1 MKFIVFG
8 LGTYGASLSSKLVVL
23 GHEVIGVDKK
33 IDLVE
38 KWNHQITHTIALDA
52 TSPDAI
58 KALPLKDVDAVI
70 NAIGEDEG
78 VNIMATALLVQNGV
92 KRIICRV
99 TSPLQQT
106 VLEAMNVKEFVYPEG
121 DSAERMAY
129 KLDLKGVTDSFMIR
143 SDKFKLIEIELPKRY
158 VDKKIKE
165 IDFLGRYHIQ
175 PVTIVRETQNR
186 NILGTVRTTRVV
198 QGVLTPDTVLQQG
211 DKLLLF
217 GDVGDLERFME
228 E

>member
-1 MKFIVFG
+1 MKFIVLG
-8 LGTYGASLSSKLVVL
+8 LGNYGAALSIKLVVL
-23 GHEVIGVDKK
+23 GHEVIGVDRKLE
-33 IDLVE
+33 LVE
-38 KWNHQITHTIALDA
+38 KLNHQITHAIAMDA
-52 TSPDAI
+52 TSPEAI
-58 KALPLKDVDAVI
+58 KGLPLKDVDAVI

-78 VNIMATALLVQNGV
+78 INIMATALLVQSGI

-106 VLEAMNVKEFVYPEG
+106 VLEAMNIKEFVYPEG
-121 DSAERMAY
+121 DSAERLAY
-129 KLDLKGVTDSFMIR
+129 KLDLKGVTDSFKI

-158 VDKKIKE
+158 VDKKLMDIE
-165 IDFLGRYHIQ
+165 FLEKYHIQ
-175 PVTIVRETQNR
+175 PVTIVREMQSR

-198 QGVLTPDTVLQQG
+198 QGVLTPETVLHRG

-217 GDVGDLERFME
+217 GDVVNLERFME

>member
-8 LGTYGASLSSKLVVL
+8 LGNYGAALSGKLVVL

-33 IDLVE
+33 MELVE
-38 KWNHQITHTIALDA
+38 KLNHQITHAIAMDA

-58 KALPLKDVDAVI
+58 KGLPLKDVDAVI

-78 VNIMATALLVQNGV
+78 VNIMTTALLVQSGV

-106 VLEAMNVKEFVYPEG
+106 VLEAMNIKEFVYPEG

-129 KLDLKGVTDSFMIR
+129 KLDLKGVTDSFKI
-143 SDKFKLIEIELPKRY
+143 SDKFKLIEVELPRRY
-158 VDKKIKE
+158 IDKKIME

-175 PVTIVRETQNR
+175 PVTIVREMQSR

-198 QGVLTPDTVLQQG
+198 QGVLTPQTVLHKG

-217 GDVGDLERFME
+217 GEVLDLEKFME

>member
-8 LGTYGASLSSKLVVL
+8 LGNYGAALSGKLVAL
-23 GHEVIGVDKK
+23 GHEVIGVDNKME
-33 IDLVE
+33 LVE
-38 KWNHQITHTIALDA
+38 KLNHQITHAIAMDA

-58 KALPLKDVDAVI
+58 KGLPLKDVDAVI
-70 NAIGEDEG
+70 NAIGENEG
-78 VNIMATALLVQNGV
+78 VNIMTTALLVQNGV

-106 VLEAMNVKEFVYPEG
+106 VLEAMNIKEFVYPEG

-129 KLDLKGVTDSFMIR
+129 KLDLKGVTDSFKI

-158 VDKKIKE
+158 ENQKL
-165 IDFLGRYHIQ
+165 IDINFLEKYHIQ
-175 PVTIVRETQNR
+175 TVTIVREMQSR

-198 QGVLTPDTVLQQG
+198 QGVLTPDTVLQRG

-217 GDVGDLERFME
+217 GDVVNLERFME

>member
-8 LGTYGASLSSKLVVL
+8 LGNYGAALSSKLVEL

-33 IDLVE
+33 LTLVE
-38 KWNHQITHTIALDA
+38 KWNHQITHAVALDA

-58 KALPLKDVDAVI
+58 KSLPLNDVDAVI

-78 VNIMATALLVQNGV
+78 VNIMATALLKQRDV

-129 KLDLKGVTDSFMIR
+129 KLDLKGVTDSFKI
-143 SDKFKLIEIELPKRY
+143 SDKFKLIELLLPKRY
-158 VDKKIKE
+158 EDKRIMD
-165 IDFLGRYHIQ
+165 IDFVGKYRIQ
-175 PVTIVRETQNR
+175 PVTIVREAQSR

-198 QGVLTPDTVLQQG
+198 QGVLTPETILREG

-217 GDVGDLERFME
+217 GDVEDLERFVE
-228 E
+228 Q

>member
-8 LGTYGASLSSKLVVL
+8 LGNYGAALSTKLVVL

-33 IDLVE
+33 MELVE
-38 KWNHQITHTIALDA
+38 KLNHQITHAIALDA

-58 KALPLKDVDAVI
+58 KALPLTDVDAVI

-78 VNIMATALLVQNGV
+78 VNIMTTALLKQRGV

-129 KLDLKGVTDSFMIR
+129 KLDLKGVTDSFKI
-143 SDKFKLIEIELPKRY
+143 SDKYKLIEVELPARY
-158 VDKKIKE
+158 DNKKISD
-165 IDFLGRYHIQ
+165 IAFLEKYHIQ
-175 PVTIVRETQNR
+175 PVTVVREMQSR

-198 QGVLTPDTVLQQG
+198 QGVLTPDTILHSG

-217 GDVGDLERFME
+217 GDVVNLEKFME
-228 E
+228 D

>member
-8 LGTYGASLSSKLVVL
+8 LGNYGASLSSKLVVL

-33 IDLVE
+33 IELVE
-38 KWNHQITHTIALDA
+38 KLNHQISHTIAMDA

-58 KALPLKDVDAVI
+58 KGLPLKDVDAVI

-78 VNIMATALLVQNGV
+78 VNIMTTALLVQSGV

-106 VLEAMNVKEFVYPEG
+106 VLEAMNVREFVYPEG

-129 KLDLKGVTDSFMIR
+129 KLDLKGVTDSFKI
-143 SDKFKLIEIELPKRY
+143 SDKFKLIEIELPTRY
-158 VDKKIKE
+158 VDKKIRD
-165 IDFLGRYHIQ
+165 IDFLGKYHIQ
-175 PVTIVRETQNR
+175 PVTIVREMQSR
-186 NILGTVRTTRVV
+186 NILGTVRMTRVV
-198 QGVLTPDTVLQQG
+198 QGVLTPETVLHKG

-217 GDVGDLERFME
+217 GDVVNLERFME
-228 E
+228 D

>member
-8 LGTYGASLSSKLVVL
+8 LGNYGAALASKLVTL

-33 IDLVE
+33 LTLVE
-38 KWNHQITHTIALDA
+38 KWNHQITHAIALDA

-58 KALPLKDVDAVI
+58 KGLPLNDVDAVI

-78 VNIMATALLVQNGV
+78 VNIMTTALLKQRDV

-106 VLEAMNVKEFVYPEG
+106 VLEAMNVKVFVYPEG
-121 DSAERMAY
+121 DSAERLAY
-129 KLDLKGVTDSFMIR
+129 KLDLKGVTDSFKI
-143 SDKFKLIEIELPKRY
+143 SDKFKLIEIQLPKRY
-158 VDKKIKE
+158 EDKKIQD
-165 IDFLGRYHIQ
+165 IDFLGRYRIQ
-175 PVTIVRETQNR
+175 LVTIVREMQSR
-186 NILGTVRTTRVV
+186 NILGTIRTTRVV
-198 QGVLTPDTVLQQG
+198 QGVLTPETVLHEG

-217 GDVGDLERFME
+217 GDVGDLEKFVE

>member
-8 LGTYGASLSSKLVVL
+8 LGNYGAALSSKLVVL
-23 GHEVIGVDKK
+23 GHEVIGVDRK
-33 IDLVE
+33 IELVE
-38 KWNHQITHTIALDA
+38 KLNHQITHAIAMDA

-58 KALPLKDVDAVI
+58 KGLPIKDVDAVV

-78 VNIMATALLVQNGV
+78 VNIMVTALLVQSGV
-92 KRIICRV
+92 KRVICRV

-106 VLEAMNVKEFVYPEG
+106 VLEAMNIKEFVYPEG

-129 KLDLKGVTDSFMIR
+129 KLDLKGVTDSFKI

-158 VDKKIKE
+158 VEKKIMD
-165 IDFLGRYHIQ
+165 IDFLGKYHIQ
-175 PVTIVRETQNR
+175 PVTIVREMQSR

-198 QGVLTPDTVLQQG
+198 QGVLTPETVLHKG

-217 GDVGDLERFME
+217 GDVVNLERFVE

>member
-8 LGTYGASLSSKLVVL
+8 LGNYGAALSTKLVVL

-33 IDLVE
+33 LVLVE
-38 KWNHQITHTIALDA
+38 KLNNQITHAIALDA
-52 TSPDAI
+52 TSPEAI

-106 VLEAMNVKEFVYPEG
+106 VLEAMNIKEFVYPEG

-129 KLDLKGVTDSFMIR
+129 KLDLKGVTDSFKI
-143 SDKFKLIEIELPKRY
+143 SEKFKLIEIELPKRY
-158 VDKKIKE
+158 ENSRIMDIN
-165 IDFLGRYHIQ
+165 FLEKYHIQ
-175 PVTIVRETQNR
+175 PVTIVREMQSR
-186 NILGTVRTTRVV
+186 NILGTIRTTRVV
-198 QGVLTPDTVLQQG
+198 QGVLTPDTLLQRG

-217 GDVGDLERFME
+217 GDVVDLERFME

>member
-1 MKFIVFG
+1 MKFIVLG
-8 LGTYGASLSSKLVVL
+8 LGNYGSALSSKLVVL

-33 IDLVE
+33 ITLVE

-58 KALPLKDVDAVI
+58 KGLPLNDVDAVI

-78 VNIMATALLVQNGV
+78 VNIMATALLKQRDVR
-92 KRIICRV
+92 RIICRV

-106 VLEAMNVKEFVYPEG
+106 VLEAMNVKEFIYPEG
-121 DSAERMAY
+121 DSAERLAY
-129 KLDLKGVTDSFMIR
+129 KLDLKGVTDSFKI
-143 SDKFKLIEIELPKRY
+143 SDKFKLIEILLPKRY
-158 VDKKIKE
+158 EGKE
-165 IDFLGRYHIQ
+165 IQEIEFLGKYRIQ
-175 PVTIVRETQNR
+175 PVTIVREMMSR
-186 NILGTVRTTRVV
+186 NILGTVRTTREV
-198 QGVLTPDTVLQQG
+198 QGVLTPDTVLREG

-217 GDVGDLERFME
+217 GDVEALEKFVE